1 MFTHLHTRS
10 CYSFLQGGSHPEAL
24 LEQASALG
32 MNALALTDM
41 HGVYGMVKFQKAARS
56 YGIRP
61 LCGAEIIV
69 DHAPIVLLARS
80 ARGYAQLCRI
90 LTSAH
95 ANERTSPHLH
105 YDELCMHEL
114 DDIVC
119 LSGGYRS
126 RLRQYVQDR
135 DERGAQAWLQALRT
149 VFGDRCYAELSHH
162 CRPGESFQ
170 LERIRR
176 VAAALDVLCV
186 ATGDVRYAKPDDYKQ
201 TDIMACVRNG
211 ITVFDDHAEREVN
224 AEAYLMSEQE
234 IRNRIPYHD
243 ALVQAN
249 IIAEQC
255 SVDLLASHIT
265 PPAARRI
272 NDEDAD
278 TTLARLCTEALP
290 MRYAEDSQAQA
301 SELLHKEIGVIRSLE
316 LSDYFLVVKEVVDEA
331 KRRGIRC
338 SGRGSAANSIV
349 AYLLGI
355 TGVDPVRHHLLF
367 ERFLHGGR
375 KGTPDIDV
383 DFDSERREEVIAWM
397 EQRFGM
403 DHTAMTATLMTY
415 RLRSAMR
422 DITKA
427 MGYPLPVVDALG
439 KAVPWGSARS
449 VRKHAELL
457 HEVVPTDTPLFAV
470 TMDMVERFHEVP
482 RHLGLHSGGMV
493 LSRTPLYHFSP
504 IQSSANGVKE
514 VQFDKNDVEAMGLVK
529 LDVLGLRMLATISEA
544 VELHYAATGE
554 RLDVDELSLDDEN
567 VYALMCDSTTIGVF
581 QIESQGQQ
589 HVLALHQPSNFNDL
603 IAEVALF
610 RPGPLQSGMVNPYIR
625 RRRGLEPVV
634 YAHPDLE
641 PILRDTYG
649 VILYQEQVLE
659 IAHHFAGMSLAEAD
673 DFRALMSKFRIA
685 TEMELMRDKFVNGAV
700 GRGIPTDGANAVF
713 DMVSY
718 FVGYGFCRSH
728 AAAFAKIV
736 YQSAW
741 LKRYYPAC
749 YMAAVMQHRPGFY
762 PLMTLVEE
770 AKRFGVEVLLPDVN
784 YSGVRYSLEQRSVDE
799 EERSAEQTPSA
810 AVRFAIRKP
819 LTSVENVS
827 DEAVRSIV
835 MERMRGPFLSCE
847 DFVQRL
853 SIARDVVESIARS
866 GAMDALAHHSR
877 SALWHV
883 GVALRRKESL
893 KQEQESL
900 FALPLVQPEDVPS
913 LPPLRSTERL
923 AWDYAT
929 HRSARVHPIT
939 LYRRML
945 NSLEVRTIETCYRM
959 PMSAHP
965 ERNHSIMLG
974 GIAILR
980 QQPGTAK
987 GVMFLTLEDETG
999 YIQVIVLPHI
1009 KERLRSVLR
1018 APALIVKGKPE
1029 GEHGWRGLLL
1039 QDAWELRNVQGGYTG
1054 FPSQTGGKD
1063 RHIIHVPLADGN
1075 ADELPG

>member
-1 MFTHLHTRS
+1 MTS
-10 CYSFLQGGSHPEAL
+10 
-24 LEQASALG
+24 
-32 MNALALTDM
+32 LALTDV
-41 HGVYGMVKFQKAARS
+41 HGVYGMVKFQKAARG

-61 LCGAEIIV
+61 ICGAEVVV
-69 DHAPIVLLARS
+69 DDAPLVLLARS
-80 ARGYAQLCRI
+80 TRGYAQVCRI

-95 ANERTSPHLH
+95 ANDRLSPHLR
-105 YDELCMHEL
+105 YDELRMHEC
-114 DDIVC
+114 DDLVC
-119 LSGGYRS
+119 LSGGYAS
-126 RLRQYVQDR
+126 RLRRHVR
-135 DERGAQAWLQALRT
+135 RREEHAAHAWLSGLRD
-149 VFGDRCYAELSHH
+149 VFGHRCYAELSHH
-162 CRPGESFQ
+162 QRPGESFE
-170 LERIRR
+170 LERVRR
-176 VAAALDVLCV
+176 VAAALDMPCV
-186 ATGDVRYAKPDDYKQ
+186 ATGDVRYARTDDYKQ
-201 TDIMACVRNG
+201 TDIMSCVRNG

-224 AEAYLMSEQE
+224 AEAYVVGEEE
-234 IRNRIPYHD
+234 IRRRIPYED
-243 ALVQAN
+243 ALRNAG
-249 IIAEQC
+249 IIADAC
-255 SVDLLASHIT
+255 AVDLLASHIT
-265 PPAARRI
+265 PPAARRVEG
-272 NDEDAD
+272 EDAD
-278 TTLARLCTEALP
+278 ATLKRLCLEALP
-290 MRYAEDSQAQA
+290 KRYAETTRPQAMA
-301 SELLHKEIGVIRSLE
+301 LLEKETGVIRSLE

-383 DFDSERREEVIAWM
+383 DFDSERRGEVIAWM
-397 EQRFGM
+397 EERFGM

-422 DITKA
+422 DVSKA
-427 MGYPLPVVDALG
+427 MGYPLPVVDALS
-439 KAVPWGSARS
+439 KAVPWGSARA
-449 VRKHAELL
+449 VRKHRELL

-470 TMDMVERFHEVP
+470 TMEMVERFHDVP

-504 IQSSANGVKE
+504 IQVSANGVKE

-544 VELHYAATGE
+544 VELHHAATGE
-554 RLDVDELSLDDEN
+554 RLEVDELSLDDEN

-625 RRRGLEPVV
+625 RRRGQEPVV

-685 TEMELMRDKFVNGAV
+685 SEMELMRDKFVSGAV
-700 GRGIPTDGANAVF
+700 RRGVESAHANAVF

-741 LKRYYPAC
+741 LKRYHPAC

-770 AKRFGVEVLLPDVN
+770 AKRFGAEVLLPDVN
-784 YSGVRYSLEQRSVDE
+784 HSGVRYGLEQRAARGAAE
-799 EERSAEQTPSA
+799 GGSADAP
-810 AVRFAIRKP
+810 RLAIRKP
-819 LTSVENVS
+819 LTSIENVS
-827 DEAVRSIV
+827 EESARAIV
-835 MERMRGPFLSCE
+835 MERLRGPYLSCE

-853 SIARDVVESIARS
+853 SLPSDVIESVARS
-866 GAMDALAHHSR
+866 GALDALAQDSR
-877 SALWHV
+877 SALWHA

-893 KQEQESL
+893 RQDQESL
-900 FALPLVQPEDVPS
+900 FALPLVQPEDVPE

-929 HRSARVHPIT
+929 HRSARVHPMT

-945 NSLEVRTIETCYRM
+945 NSLEVRTIETCYRL
-959 PMSAHP
+959 PMRSDSSKPDHP
-965 ERNHSIMLG
+965 PNRNHTMLLG

-1009 KERLRSVLR
+1009 KEKLRKVLR

-1029 GEHGWRGLLL
+1029 GENGWRGLLL
-1039 QDAWELRNVQGGYTG
+1039 LDAWELRNVQGGYTG

-1063 RHIIHVPLADGN
+1063 RQVINVPLGDADV
-1075 ADELPG
+1075 LPE